1 MGWFSTPEQIR
12 EDLEAGRVNPPD
24 PHDPSAYPG
33 FFDEAWASIPR
44 GLHAGMTAA
53 QAAVGRGLGSVLL
66 PLAEQADVTFGTGFA
81 GGLEDAIGRAS
92 QVATEANQFGATT
105 MGTGS
110 QIVKGVAKGLTEAA
124 PAIVAGPAGPLVAMG
139 TVGASEGVGSYDE
152 AIARGVDEETARWAA
167 LATGVT
173 AGLGA
178 LMPVTWGLR
187 GIVPNLATSAA
198 ANAGLGA
205 AGRYANSTILAG
217 AGYQGMA
224 EQYRVWDGE
233 ALATDAILGAA
244 FTGFHQWRAGRVEP
258 SPAAVDDALAI
269 REARHADT
277 DTAPGLPATPEA
289 MAAHLDALAEIER
302 AVVEGRQPNFDGT
315 GIHDVDF
322 VRDPAREAWQAEAA
336 AEVAKEIEPAPRPE
350 ADAPPTLPPAEA
362 GRRIAAD
369 IRDKLVAAGRAPE
382 EAEAGGALWGAFFR
396 TFVGERGGFDAWE
409 TYRTLGLDVRD
420 GLVLEQPSP
429 FRRFDIAR
437 TEALFNRQL
446 DAALRGEASRRA
458 LNLGRTPPVLQEL
471 GLDLADIA
479 LPKSVLDKAIASRDP
494 SSPTA
499 GKHNTK
505 IGPDH
510 IADLVRAIAD
520 PVAVFA
526 DDDLRHG
533 PGRLV
538 VITDLEGKG
547 GDPVA
552 VVVGPRGQLG
562 DGQGNVVPTVHE
574 RTHPMGP
581 MLYVRDAEDI
591 PRLPQSWTT
600 SPGGTG
606 SSGASATPTV
616 LTKADIVNKHG
627 SVFYQ
632 DRPGDPRASVSFGDR
647 QILVRLFEAAD
658 ESSFVHE
665 SAHIWLEM
673 LGRAGEMEH
682 PGARALWN
690 DVREALGIKEGEAP
704 TVEQHEAFAE
714 GFEAYLR
721 DGKAPTPALAD
732 VFARFGAWL
741 RSVYADLT
749 ALGGPVPEGLRR
761 IYDRMLATD
770 AEIAAAHGAEAGPQ
784 PLEVL
789 AARQAL
795 AERPNLT
802 IGVGDDGAAPAHE
815 VLARHDAEIA
825 QATELSRLIETA
837 AACALRA

>member
-1 MGWFSTPEQIR
+1 MSALSSPDDIANALSAERT
-12 EDLEAGRVNPPD
+12 NPLD
-24 PHDPSAYPG
+24 PKDPAAYPG
-33 FFDEAWASIPR
+33 FFDEWWRGPDR
-44 GLHAGMTAA
+44 GLNAGFHAFQNAMDQTVDVVALPVA
-53 QAAVGRGLGSVLL
+53 RGIDNAL
-66 PLAEQADVTFGTGFA
+66 GTGIA
-81 GGLEDAIGRAS
+81 PALEAETADAKRA
-92 QVATEANQFGATT
+92 ALETNALGATT
-105 MGTGS
+105 MGTGGS
-110 QIVKGVAKGLTEAA
+110 ILKGVSKVLTEAVPGMA
-124 PAIVAGPAGPLVAMG
+124 AGPFGVVA
-139 TVGASEGVGSYDE
+139 TVGGSEGLGTYDE
-152 AIARGVDEETARWAA
+152 MVAHGVDDSTARKLG
-167 LATGVT
+167 LATGAA
-173 AGLGA
+173 AGLGT

-187 GIVPNLATSAA
+187 GIVPNLTASAA

-217 AGYQGMA
+217 AGYAGMA

-244 FTGFHQWRAGRVEP
+244 FTGYHQWRVGRVEP

-289 MAAHLDALAEIER
+289 LAAHLDALAEIER
-302 AVVEGRQPNFDGT
+302 AVVEGREPNFDGT
-315 GIHDVDF
+315 GIHDVEF
-322 VRDPAREAWQAEAA
+322 VRDPVREAQRAELAA
-336 AEVAKEIEPAPRPE
+336 AVAREIEPAPRPE
-350 ADAPPTLPPAEA
+350 VAPSPAED
-362 GRRIAAD
+362 GRRVAAD
-369 IRDKLVAAGRAPE
+369 IRDKLVAAGRSPE

-396 TFVGERGGFDAWE
+396 TLGERGGFDAWE
-409 TYRTLGLDVRD
+409 SYRAVNLEVRRGEGD
-420 GLVLEQPSP
+420 NIAISWEQASP

-437 TEALFNRQL
+437 SEALFNRHL
-446 DAALRGEASRRA
+446 DAVLKNERGRNV

-471 GLDLADIA
+471 GLSSADIA
-479 LPKSVLDKAIASRDP
+479 LSKSVIDKAIASRNA
-494 SSPTA
+494 SSSTA

-520 PVAVFA
+520 PIAVFA
-526 DDDLRHG
+526 DDSDRHG
-533 PGRLV
+533 PGRVV
-538 VITDLEGKG
+538 VITDMDGKS

-562 DGQGNVVPTVHE
+562 DGAGNMVPTIHE

-581 MLYVRDAEDI
+581 LLYVRSAEDI
-591 PRLPQSWTT
+591 PRLPQSWTK

-606 SSGASATPTV
+606 SSGASAEPTV

-632 DRPGDPRASVSFGDR
+632 LDGGPRANVSIIDGKT
-647 QILVRLFEAAD
+647 LVRLFETAD
-658 ESSFVHE
+658 ASSFMHE

-673 LGRAGEMEH
+673 LNRAGETDR
-682 PGARALWN
+682 PGARALWD
-690 DVREALGIKEGEAP
+690 DVRAALGIKEGEAI
-704 TVEQHEAFAE
+704 TREQHEAFAE

-732 VFARFGAWL
+732 VFARFKAWL
-741 RSVYADLT
+741 RAVYEDLT
-749 ALGGPVPEGLRR
+749 RLGGPVPEGLRR
-761 IYDRMLATD
+761 VYDRMLATD
-770 AEIAAAHGAEAGPQ
+770 AEIAAAHGADAGPQ
-784 PLEVL
+784 PLELL
-789 AARQAL
+789 AAQQAL
-795 AERPNLT
+795 AERPDLT
-802 IGVGDDGAAPAHE
+802 IGIGDADAAPARE